1 MRGPNGIAP
10 FAATIFEVRRV
21 FGGGGNGRVKADH
34 PTRQSTIS
42 FGHWR
47 FKNPVLMCPALLLR
61 LLEVPAF
68 NVVGASANAG
78 ASMGGVSHLAARL
91 LL

>member
-1 MRGPNGIAP
+1 M
-10 FAATIFEVRRV
+10 RRV
-21 FGGGGNGRVKADH
+21 SGGGGNGRVKADH

-42 FGHWR
+42 FGYWQ
-47 FKNPVLMCPALLLR
+47 FKNFVLMSLASLRR

-78 ASMGGVSHLAARL
+78 ASTGGVSHLAARL
-91 LL
+91 AVLARSLFPLTAQESRD